1 MIDRS
6 ALILLLAGCIALA
19 GVLASELTAAPT
31 PETEAATGAGTLH
44 VAQQSPAALP
54 EPGPRPEAVVAEI
67 LARPL
72 FSSTRRPP
80 AQGGGPASD
89 SGLSDTRLTGIVT
102 APGHRFAIF
111 APTGGKPLI
120 VSEGDTVSGWRV
132 ENITPREVSL
142 SGPEG
147 TKTLEPK
154 IDPNLLPPPPP
165 PGSTPPPASLT
176 PRPVPIRPAAASP
189 ARPGLP
195 PSFPNRA
202 PLRPGARRARE

>member
-1 MIDRS
+1 MIDRL
-6 ALILLLAGCIALA
+6 ALIFLLAGCVTLA
-19 GVLASELTAAPT
+19 GVLAAELTGTPAA
-31 PETEAATGAGTLH
+31 ETEAGAAAGTLR
-44 VAQQSPAALP
+44 VTAQPSTALP
-54 EPGPRPEAVVAEI
+54 EPGPRPEAMVAEI

-80 AQGGGPASD
+80 PHSDGPAAD

-102 APGHRFAIF
+102 APGHRLAIF
-111 APTGGKPLI
+111 VPNGAKALI

-147 TKTLEPK
+147 TKTLQPK

-165 PGSTPPPASLT
+165 PGAAPPPS
-176 PRPVPIRPAAASP
+176 PIRPAAISP
-189 ARPGLP
+189 VRPGFP
-195 PSFPNRA
+195 PSFPNRPQA
-202 PLRPGARRARE
+202 RPGVRRGRE

>member
-1 MIDRS
+1 MIDRL
-6 ALILLLAGCIALA
+6 ALIFLLAGCVILA
-19 GVLASELTAAPT
+19 GVLAAELTTTPAA
-31 PETEAATGAGTLH
+31 ETEAGAAAGTLR
-44 VAQQSPAALP
+44 VTAQPSTALP
-54 EPGPRPEAVVAEI
+54 EPGPRPEAMVAEI

-80 AQGGGPASD
+80 PHSDGPAAD

-102 APGHRFAIF
+102 TPGHRLAIF
-111 APTGGKPLI
+111 VPTGAKPLI

-147 TKTLEPK
+147 TKTLQPK

-165 PGSTPPPASLT
+165 GAAPPMSS
-176 PRPVPIRPAAASP
+176 IRPAAASP
-189 ARPGLP
+189 VRPGFP
-195 PSFPNRA
+195 PTFPNRGQV
-202 PLRPGARRARE
+202 RPGVRRGRE

>member
-1 MIDRS
+1 MIDRL
-6 ALILLLAGCIALA
+6 ALILLLASCVALV
-19 GVLASELTAAPT
+19 GVLAAELTTTPAA
-31 PETEAATGAGTLH
+31 EAEAAAGGRTQP
-44 VAQQSPAALP
+44 VAAQASAALP
-54 EPGPRPEAVVAEI
+54 EPGPRPEAMVAEI

-80 AQGGGPASD
+80 QHSDGPAAD

-111 APTGGKPLI
+111 APTGAKLLI

-147 TKTLEPK
+147 TKTLQPK
-154 IDPNLLPPPPP
+154 IDPNLIPP
-165 PGSTPPPASLT
+165 
-176 PRPVPIRPAAASP
+176 PRPVGSAPPPSPIRPAAVSP
-189 ARPGLP
+189 VRPGFP
-195 PSFPNRA
+195 PTFPNRA
-202 PLRPGARRARE
+202 QARPGVRRGRE

>member
-1 MIDRS
+1 MIDRL
-6 ALILLLAGCIALA
+6 ALIFLLAGCVTLA
-19 GVLASELTAAPT
+19 GVLAAELTGTPAA
-31 PETEAATGAGTLH
+31 ETEAGAAAGTLR
-44 VAQQSPAALP
+44 VTAQPSAALP
-54 EPGPRPEAVVAEI
+54 EPGPRPEAMVAEI

-80 AQGGGPASD
+80 PHSDGPAAD

-102 APGHRFAIF
+102 APGHRLAIF
-111 APTGGKPLI
+111 VPTGAKALI

-165 PGSTPPPASLT
+165 PGAAPPIS
-176 PRPVPIRPAAASP
+176 PIRPAAVSP
-189 ARPGLP
+189 VRPGFP
-195 PSFPNRA
+195 PTFPNRA
-202 PLRPGARRARE
+202 QARPGVRRGRE